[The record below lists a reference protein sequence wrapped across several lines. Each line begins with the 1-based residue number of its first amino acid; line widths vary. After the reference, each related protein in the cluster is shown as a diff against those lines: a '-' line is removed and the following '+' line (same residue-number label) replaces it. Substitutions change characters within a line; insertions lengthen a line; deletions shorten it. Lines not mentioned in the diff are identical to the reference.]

1 MSVAINRNII
11 FIRLTASNQLSF
23 FIQHKLCSEKKKEGT
38 AFDCDVL
45 KLCLSLF
52 NNAIK

>member
-1 MSVAINRNII
+1 MSVAINRNLI
-11 FIRLTASNQLSF
+11 FIRLTGSKQLSF
-23 FIQHKLCSEKKKEGT
+23 LYNTNFAQRKKKEGT